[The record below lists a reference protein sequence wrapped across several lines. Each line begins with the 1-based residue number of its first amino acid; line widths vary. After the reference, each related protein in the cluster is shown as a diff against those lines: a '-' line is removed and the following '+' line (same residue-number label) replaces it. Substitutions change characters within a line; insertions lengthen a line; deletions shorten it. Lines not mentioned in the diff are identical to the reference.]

1 MIYHMQVGEIR
12 MNAYIRARLKLI
24 EADID
29 RALYGTGGAF
39 ALSDALH
46 KVQALLSKGDDEE

>member
-1 MIYHMQVGEIR
+1 